1 MMIVIPIQIDRPQS
15 AVAVSKAKQLQT
27 AFIQA
32 AIETLGAEWLVFS
45 ASDDSIIR
53 CVPRT
58 DLVYPKTD
66 GAAPPIPSSIIP
78 ASV

>member
-15 AVAVSKAKQLQT
+15 AIAVSKAKQLQV
-27 AFIQA
+27 AFLQT

-45 ASDDSIIR
+45 APDDSIIR

-58 DLVYPKTD
+58 DLVFPKPD
-66 GAAPPIPSSIIP
+66 GAAPPVSSILP
-78 ASV
+78 ATS